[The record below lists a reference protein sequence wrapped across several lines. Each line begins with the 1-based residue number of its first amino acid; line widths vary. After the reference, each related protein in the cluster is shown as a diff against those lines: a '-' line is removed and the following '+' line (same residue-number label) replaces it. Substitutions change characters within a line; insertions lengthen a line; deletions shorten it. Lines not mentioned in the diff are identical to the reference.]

1 MEFWIYLNNEKRGPY
16 SVEQLQNMT
25 IPPTTLVWREGMGSW
40 LAAVEI
46 PELTQLYSHHS
57 TPPPPPEPP
66 QVQETENNEMEQED
80 IETNNEVITPPD
92 FNPGNFIEEQ
102 AQEPSK
108 ECGKP
113 QAKCPPTYLVWAI
126 LTTLCCCQLFGIIA
140 IVYAANV
147 KSKYDRGDFEG
158 AAKYSERAALWVI
171 LAFVIGLA
179 TMPLQSLLSALTSM

>member
-25 IPPTTLVWREGMGSW
+25 IPPTTLVWREGMDTW

-46 PELTQLYSHHS
+46 PELAQLYSL
-57 TPPPPPEPP
+57 TPPPPPVTP
-66 QVQETENNEMEQED
+66 QAQDTENNELEQGD
-80 IETNNEVITPPD
+80 IETNIEAIAPPD
-92 FNPGNFIEEQ
+92 FNPENFIEEQ
-102 AQEPSK
+102 VQEPAK
-108 ECGKP
+108 ERDKP